1 MKRFSWFDILILPIK
16 KRKQEGFTMKSKFSN
31 VSLCLALCII
41 ISMFTGCSSSK
52 TESAAS
58 TSTTPTTTSSTT
70 VAPTDSIAGQSLV
83 IWEHTPQFEAPLKA
97 VINAFNAKNPDVK
110 VEYQIKTSDSY
121 YNLLA
126 TTIQAGEA
134 PDLFWTNGTATT
146 NLSAYVKQNVIMD
159 ITDKVDLSL
168 FSDTTK
174 EIVTIDGRQY
184 ASPTAEVGGRA
195 VFYNKDIFT
204 KLGLKVPTNFS
215 EFEASL
221 ATIKKADIIPI
232 SFSGF
237 DPWAILFH
245 FEPVL
250 AAMSLDWL
258 EESKTQEVK
267 VNDPRVVAA
276 YDKMLEWADKGYY
289 GTGFV
294 GVDEGGALLAFSK
307 GKAAM
312 CIEGTWNIQTI
323 QENNPELNFGAFQL
337 PCEDGKR
344 PFVGTSSCGF
354 SISKDTESPE
364 AALAFLNFFA
374 SVEGQTLWINAL
386 DAIPGVKQI
395 VSKNTIINEIAQYD
409 IQTASYYDI
418 LGKLQA
424 EGQNPRK
431 VWEEDQTKVMSKGI
445 TTKAFVDTLESMTK

>member
-1 MKRFSWFDILILPIK
+1 MKR
-16 KRKQEGFTMKSKFSN
+16 KFAN
-31 VSLCLALCII
+31 VSLFLVLCLM
-41 ISMFTGCSSSK
+41 ISFFAGCSSS
-52 TESAAS
+52 TTNNESS
-58 TSTTPTTTSSTT
+58 TSSAQTTATPSEKTASEATSST
-70 VAPTDSIAGQSLV
+70 AGQSLV

-97 VINAFNAKNPDVK
+97 VISAFSAKNPGIK
-110 VEYQIKTSDSY
+110 IEYQVKTADQY

-146 NLSAYVKQNVIMD
+146 NLGAYVSQGVIMD
-159 ITDKVDLSL
+159 ITDVVDLSL

-174 EIVTIDGRQY
+174 GIVTIDGRQY

-195 VFYNKDIFT
+195 VFYNKDIFAE
-204 KLGLKVPTNFS
+204 LGLKVPAKFS

-221 ATIKKADIIPI
+221 ETIKKAGKIPI
-232 SFSGF
+232 SFSGAE
-237 DPWAILFH
+237 PWPILFH

-258 EESKTQEVK
+258 EESKTKDVK

-289 GTGFV
+289 GPGFT
-294 GVDEGGALLAFSK
+294 GVDEGGSLLAFSK
-307 GKAAM
+307 GEAAM

-323 QENNPELNFGAFQL
+323 QENNPNLKFGAFQL
-337 PCEDGKR
+337 PTEDGIR

-354 SISKDTESPE
+354 SISKNTENAE
-364 AALAFLNFFA
+364 AAIAFLNFFA
-374 SVEGQTLWINAL
+374 SIEGQTAWIDAL
-386 DAIPGVKQI
+386 DSIPGVKEI
-395 VSKNTIINEIAQYD
+395 VSKNTIINEIAQFD

-424 EGQNPRK
+424 EGQNPRQ
-431 VWEEDQTKVMSKGI
+431 VWEEDQTKVMAKGI
-445 TTKAFVDTLESMTK
+445 TPQKFVDTLESMTK